1 MAYTFAQLVSYAEQ
15 GGFPA
20 NVAPTMAAIAMAESS
35 GNNVIQQG
43 QPYRTTGYGLWQ
55 ITPGNSEP
63 QFGVDQAMLNPV
75 NNAKAAYA
83 KYQRQGLGAWTTYKD
98 GAYTKYLN
106 GNPAGVGNAS
116 GTGNAAP
123 AGAPGFVSS
132 DPLAGVVDSIT
143 NSIGAPF
150 QDIAKSFSIIDKLS
164 LPQTWVRIGAGV
176 FGLAA
181 VTFGVVFLAR
191 EVRT

>member
-1 MAYTFAQLVSYAEQ
+1 MAYTFQQLVGFAEQ
-15 GGFPA
+15 GGFPP

-35 GNNVIQQG
+35 GNNVIQKG
-43 QPYRTTGYGLWQ
+43 QPYATTGYGLWQ

-63 QFGVDQAMLNPV
+63 QFGVDTAMLNPV

-83 KYQRQGLGAWTTYKD
+83 KYQHQGLGAWTTYKD

-106 GNPAGVGNAS
+106 GNPAGVGAA
-116 GTGNAAP
+116 TGAA
-123 AGAPGFVSS
+123 AGAPTGPGFVSS

-150 QDIAKSFSIIDKLS
+150 QDIAQSFSIINKLS

-181 VTFGVVFLAR
+181 VTFGIVFLAR
-191 EVRT
+191 EVKS